1 MAHPPELSD
10 QYTDLLNA
18 IRLMTAN
25 HEPAAVL
32 DFILHTGST
41 LMGVK
46 EASLI
51 LLDEKSG

>member
-32 DFILHTGST
+32 DFILHTVST